1 MTETADVIVIGGGV
15 FGAAAALHLVR
26 EGAGDVV
33 LLERDGVGEGTSAAG
48 AGFIDPWAA
57 GSNPHLGPEELAVEE
72 FGLDFYAQLGQ
83 EHPEVAHL
91 PNGCLWIAIDDEQW
105 ERLTPI
111 LGYPSVQTQVLEPDE
126 IGEVTELV
134 RTDAVARGVFHPDS
148 GQVSAPGAAK
158 SMAREFE
165 RAGGRLEERRPVLEL
180 IVQGDR
186 IAGAQ
191 TNRGPIA
198 SGRVVLACGAWSN
211 QLLAP
216 HDVFLPMVPLVV
228 SRIVTEPLDVPRATP
243 PFFVPG
249 VTEGEDEVG
258 YLYLRG
264 EDGRLLWGAHYSAA
278 PRLMFVDQPVASR
291 FDQLPLDGI
300 QELQRA
306 GQRAASVVPL
316 LDRYRSITVAHGVPC
331 YTADNRSLLGAM
343 PQLEGLFVL
352 AGCNEMGVTHA
363 PGFGKVL
370 AELVVHGSP
379 RLTSAEPWR
388 PERFDGVVHTGGE
401 VLARLGG

>member
-1 MTETADVIVIGGGV
+1 MPETADVIVVGAGV

-26 EGAGDVV
+26 EGAGHVV

-72 FGLDFYAQLGQ
+72 YGLDFYARLAQD
-83 EHPEVAHL
+83 HPEVAHRA
-91 PNGCLWIAIDDEQW
+91 NGCLWIAIDDEQW

-126 IGEVTELV
+126 IGDVTELV
-134 RTDAVARGVFHPDS
+134 RTDAVRGGVFHPSS

-158 SMAREFE
+158 SMATEFQ
-165 RAGGRLEERRPVLEL
+165 RAGGSLEERRPVVGLVVEGGSVGG
-180 IVQGDR
+180 VQ
-186 IAGAQ
+186 
-191 TNRGPIA
+191 TTRGPIV
-198 SGRVVLACGAWSN
+198 SDVVVLALGAWGN
-211 QLLAP
+211 DLLAP
-216 HDVFLPMVPLVV
+216 HGLFLAMVPLVV
-228 SRIVTEPLDVPRATP
+228 SRIVTEPLDVPPATP

-264 EDGRLLWGAHYSAA
+264 EQGRLLWGAHYSAA
-278 PRLMFVDQPVASR
+278 PRLMFVDQPVAAR

-306 GQRAASVVPL
+306 GERAASVVPL
-316 LDRYRSITVAHGVPC
+316 LARYRSITVAHGVPC
-331 YTADNRSLLGAM
+331 YTPDNRSLVGAI

-363 PGFGKVL
+363 PGFGQVL
-370 AELVVHGSP
+370 AEMVVHGAS
-379 RLTSAEPWR
+379 RLTSTEPWR
-388 PERFDGVVHTGGE
+388 PERFDGLVHTGRD
-401 VLARLGG
+401 VLARLGA